1 MSVASVRAAYADVGR
16 RPSSSDRPG
25 IAEVAAQR
33 ALLGDIGARPSLSD
47 LSGRLGG
54 YPDHYSRRPSLSDRR
69 SSGDYGTSALSAYR
83 QPSLSSRS
91 DRAMLERQ
99 RTLRAMSPSRYD
111 PHDRDR
117 PRRSYSPSRFE
128 PEDPYLRNL
137 SPVRYDG
144 TRSPSRSRHGS
155 DPDLMGLSLGAR
167 RGEVPTRDPSSGML
181 SPKWSDSRAP
191 SPRGAAVF
199 FPETESLQSLR
210 EVGPDRLL
218 TDPWT
223 DDHLEGPSFLMEH
236 EIPTRERDTDTE
248 SHHSGDLG
256 RYETRL

>member
-1 MSVASVRAAYADVGR
+1 M
-16 RPSSSDRPG
+16 
-25 IAEVAAQR
+25 
-33 ALLGDIGARPSLSD
+33 GDIGARPSLSD
-47 LSGRLGG
+47 LSGRLG
-54 YPDHYSRRPSLSDRR
+54 YQDHYSRRPSLSDRR
-69 SSGDYGTSALSAYR
+69 GSSGDYGGGALSVYR
-83 QPSLSSRS
+83 QPSLSSRP

-117 PRRSYSPSRFE
+117 HRRSYSPSRFE
-128 PEDPYLRNL
+128 YEDPYLRNI
-137 SPVRYDG
+137 SPVRYDPG

-155 DPDLMGLSLGAR
+155 DPDLMGLSLGR
-167 RGEVPTRDPSSGML
+167 REVPTRDLSSGML